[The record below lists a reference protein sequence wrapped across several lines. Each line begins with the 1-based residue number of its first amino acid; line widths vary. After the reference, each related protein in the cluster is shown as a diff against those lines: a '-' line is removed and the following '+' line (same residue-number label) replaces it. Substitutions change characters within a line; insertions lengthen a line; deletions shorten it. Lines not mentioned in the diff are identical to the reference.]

1 MDLVKVNWT
10 PLVLTGVALVVAAIS
25 LALKASP
32 DPDVV
37 RIGGT
42 LGAVGILV
50 GGAALVVYG
59 IQREIERDRDRRM

>member
-10 PLVLTGVALVVAAIS
+10 PLVLIGVALVLAAVS

-37 RIGGT
+37 RIGGL

-50 GGAALVVYG
+50 GGAALVVHG
-59 IQREIERDRDRRM
+59 IQRGIERDRDRRM